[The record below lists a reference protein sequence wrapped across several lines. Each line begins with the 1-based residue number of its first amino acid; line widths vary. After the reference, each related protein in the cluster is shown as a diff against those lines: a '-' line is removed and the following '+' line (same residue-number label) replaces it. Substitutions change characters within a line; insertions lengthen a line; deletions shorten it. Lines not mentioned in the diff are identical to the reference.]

1 MSCSTVFRL
10 HGGPHL
16 THLVYQS
23 PFIFNNHRWRYMETS
38 VFLALLPFL
47 FDGHFTSNSKRF
59 YSTKLVTSEHNF
71 PVNGQVSLFTMPAD
85 LKQTNPFCDFIV
97 GILISTEHSHA
108 PLGHHHP
115 IRNISLLHHHTNEQG
130 LSASMSADFMRI
142 STTFIEVVIGWDVG
156 QGRLGSRVPAEGVA
170 VFCLDEGCWGRWRQF
185 HLHYFILLRQEGIIQ
200 ELA

>member
-1 MSCSTVFRL
+1 MLSLCISEESSFVFSAPFQQIAIDSNKISSFASSPEDQTEPTSPFPYMSCSTVFRL

-47 FDGHFTSNSKRF
+47 FDGHFTSNSKTF

-71 PVNGQVSLFTMPAD
+71 PVHGQVSLFTMPAD

-97 GILISTEHSHA
+97 GILISTERSHA

-115 IRNISLLHHHTNEQG
+115 IRNISLLHHHDKQTR
-130 LSASMSADFMRI
+130 A
-142 STTFIEVVIGWDVG
+142 
-156 QGRLGSRVPAEGVA
+156 
-170 VFCLDEGCWGRWRQF
+170 
-185 HLHYFILLRQEGIIQ
+185 
-200 ELA
+200 